1 MLKQTLFVSLL
12 TISLSSF
19 CAGDN
24 TVEWVEVDITPADTP
39 STTYETTYEAPSV
52 DNNFDSYASSISSY
66 GDSVVSAADTFTS
79 GPSTFEK

>member
-24 TVEWVEVDITPADTP
+24 TVEWVEVDITPADT
-39 STTYETTYEAPSV
+39 TTSSYEAAYEAPSV

-66 GDSVVSAADTFTS
+66 GDSVVSASESFSSESA
-79 GPSTFEK
+79 TFEK